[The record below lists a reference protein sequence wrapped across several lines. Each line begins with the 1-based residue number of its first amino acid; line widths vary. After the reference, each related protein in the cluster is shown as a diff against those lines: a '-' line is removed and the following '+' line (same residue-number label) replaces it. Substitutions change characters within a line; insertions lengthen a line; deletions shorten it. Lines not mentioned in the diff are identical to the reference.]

1 MNHDTISA
9 FRSIERHRLLG
20 TVLIVFLTFG
30 IGGWAAIANIAGAL
44 IASGSLVVGS
54 HVKKIQHPTG
64 GIVGEFFVHDGDH
77 VKKGDIL
84 VHLDET
90 ETRANLGIYANGL
103 DELTARKARLQAERD
118 GATSL
123 IFPPDLLARANDPNV
138 ADILASE
145 KRLFDIRK
153 TARLG
158 QKAQLKQRIE
168 QSENEIKG
176 LEAQQNAKDQGI
188 TLIGR
193 ELTGVQDL
201 YAKKLVPLARVTQLE
216 REKSRLDGERGQ
228 LIATVAQ
235 SKGKIAET
243 KLQIIQIDQ
252 DLSSEVGKELREI
265 DAKIGEFFQRKIS
278 AEDQLKRIVIRAPQD
293 GIVFQST
300 IHTVG
305 GVIKAG
311 DTIMLIV
318 PETDHLEVEAT
329 VKPDDINQVQIGQ
342 PAVLRFSSF
351 NSHTTPEIKGI
362 VSRVS
367 ADTNTDQRTGYSYYT
382 VRISLPPEELARL
395 GKVKVLPGMPVEVFL
410 QTGGRTLLSYLMKP
424 VQDQIAKAFTEK

>member
-20 TVLIVFLTFG
+20 TVLVVFLTFG

-103 DELTARKARLQAERD
+103 DEFTARKARLQAERD

-138 ADILASE
+138 AEILASE

-153 TARLG
+153 TARHG

-168 QSENEIKG
+168 QLENEIKG

-243 KLQIIQIDQ
+243 KLQIIQVDQ

-293 GIVFQST
+293 GIIFQST

-311 DTIMLIV
+311 ETIMLIV

-329 VKPDDINQVQIGQ
+329 VKPDDINLIQLGQ

-351 NSHTTPEIKGI
+351 NSHTTPEIKGT

-367 ADTNTDQRTGYSYYT
+367 ADTNTDQRTGFNYYT

-395 GKVKVLPGMPVEVFL
+395 GNVKLLPGMPVEAFL
-410 QTGGRTLLSYLMKP
+410 QTGGRTLISYLMKP
-424 VQDQIAKAFTEK
+424 VRDQIAKAFTEK